1 MAFLADF
8 ERLLVLHTIEYKVLS
23 REKLND
29 ITNDSA
35 EGLFLG
41 RNNKDR
47 NNADNQCMQ
56 VQIIKKMIKELTT
69 K

>member
-8 ERLLVLHTIEYKVLS
+8 ERLLMLHKIEYKVLS
-23 REKLND
+23 RDKLND
-29 ITNDSA
+29 ITNESI

-41 RNNKDR
+41 QNNKDR

-56 VQIIKKMIKELTT
+56 VQIIKKMI
-69 K
+69 

>member
-1 MAFLADF
+1 M
-8 ERLLVLHTIEYKVLS
+8 LHKIEYKVLS

-29 ITNDSA
+29 ITNESA

>member
-56 VQIIKKMIKELTT
+56 VQIIKKMI
-69 K
+69 